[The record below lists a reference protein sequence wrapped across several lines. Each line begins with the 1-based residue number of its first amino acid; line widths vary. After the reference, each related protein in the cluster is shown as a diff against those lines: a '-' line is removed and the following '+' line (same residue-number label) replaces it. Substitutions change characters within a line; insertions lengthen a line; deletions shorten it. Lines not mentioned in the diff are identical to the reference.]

1 MVKKVLK
8 KVKPSKGFA
17 HLMHIVLVMIVPI
30 LAYMLIRLDVALAAV
45 VLVILSKWRMF
56 AVQPRHWL
64 AHMRTNAVDLIVSLS
79 VVGFMVMSRDSF
91 ATCLIWLAVF
101 EIWMLF
107 IKPGES
113 VFRVTM
119 QSLIALALGVT
130 AVFLVFESAPLTVY
144 ILLVSIVSYF
154 SARHFFGS
162 FDEPYALSYS
172 WLWTFFS
179 ACMVWVL
186 GHWLLFYR
194 GVPQISLLLT
204 VIGYTLGVLYYLNE
218 QERLSVL
225 VRRQI
230 IFVALALVFIIIIFA
245 NWGEGIV
252 K

>member
-1 MVKKVLK
+1 
-8 KVKPSKGFA
+8 
-17 HLMHIVLVMIVPI
+17 MHIVLVMIVPV
-30 LAYMLIRLDVALAAV
+30 LAYMLIRLDVALVAV

-91 ATCLIWLAVF
+91 VTCLIWLAVF

-119 QSLIALALGVT
+119 QSLVALALGVT
-130 AVFLVFESAPLTVY
+130 AVFLVFESAPLIVY

-194 GVPQISLLLT
+194 GVPQVSLLLT